1 MRQQPQYEG
10 IKPREDKGMINAVD
24 EFVKAIEKQT
34 QPIGSCYYIS
44 RRVRACRNSCIS
56 STGNF
61 RGVNN
66 YTT

>member
-10 IKPREDKGMINAVD
+10 IKPREDKGMINAAD

-44 RRVRACRNSCIS
+44 RDIS
-56 STGNF
+56 KELGHVVTA
-61 RGVNN
+61 V
-66 YTT
+66 

>member
-10 IKPREDKGMINAVD
+10 IKPREDKGMINAAD

-44 RRVRACRNSCIS
+44 RRVRACRNSRIV
-56 STGNF
+56 ST
-61 RGVNN
+61 RAA
-66 YTT
+66 